1 MCLSHVGDTI
11 YTLNSVFI
19 QRSDKILASLQ
30 LSKGH
35 SMYKKYLSI
44 SLIAGLMFASNIA
57 LADQSYGNSLFSN
70 QNIGRVLGTG
80 LGAYLGSKVGKGRGN
95 DAAIAVGAVGGY
107 VVGGKVGRDWRSNKH
122 HHYHSQTK
130 HTRVKSNRG
139 YLEPVQ
145 AMPDLE
151 HIDATYH
158 ANRTSNVRGGPST
171 KYKIVEGLQPGERVR
186 VLGRVVE
193 KNWFMIAQNDI
204 IKGFVHMSLLDP
216 AGEQYSY
223 HY

>member
-1 MCLSHVGDTI
+1 
-11 YTLNSVFI
+11 
-19 QRSDKILASLQ
+19 
-30 LSKGH
+30 
-35 SMYKKYLSI
+35 MYKKFLSI
-44 SLIAGLMFASNIA
+44 GLITGLMFTSNPSF
-57 LADQSYGNSLFSN
+57 ADQGYGNSLFTN

-95 DAAIAVGAVGGY
+95 DAAIAAGAVGGF
-107 VVGGKVGRDWRSNKH
+107 VVGGKVGRDWRSKKH
-122 HHYHSQTK
+122 HHYHGSSK
-130 HTRVKSNRG
+130 HVQSKSNRG

-151 HIDATYH
+151 HIDATYL

-171 KYKIVEGLQPGERVR
+171 KYKIVEGLQPGERVQ

-204 IKGFVHMSLLDP
+204 IQGFVHMSLLDP
-216 AGEQYSY
+216 AAEQYSY
-223 HY
+223 YKN

>member
-1 MCLSHVGDTI
+1 M
-11 YTLNSVFI
+11 Y
-19 QRSDKILASLQ
+19 RKIL
-30 LSKGH
+30 
-35 SMYKKYLSI
+35 SI
-44 SLIAGLMFASNIA
+44 GLITGLMFASNPSI
-57 LADQSYGNSLFSN
+57 ADQSYGNNLFSD

-95 DAAIAVGAVGGY
+95 DAAIAAGAVGGF
-107 VVGGKVGRDWRSNKH
+107 VVGGKVGRDWRSKKQR
-122 HHYHSQTK
+122 HYHGQAK
-130 HTRVKSNRG
+130 QVRVKSNRG

-151 HIDATYH
+151 HINATYF

-171 KYKIVEGLQPGERVR
+171 KYKIVEDLQPGERVR

-204 IKGFVHMSLLDP
+204 IQGFVHMSLLDP
-216 AGEQYSY
+216 GAEQYSFN
-223 HY
+223 H

>member
-19 QRSDKILASLQ
+19 QRSDKILTSLQ

-107 VVGGKVGRDWRSNKH
+107 VVNLSWQCLIWNISMQLITLIAPVMYVAVQVLNTKSLKVYSRE
-122 HHYHSQTK
+122 
-130 HTRVKSNRG
+130 RG
-139 YLEPVQ
+139 YV
-145 AMPDLE
+145 
-151 HIDATYH
+151 
-158 ANRTSNVRGGPST
+158 
-171 KYKIVEGLQPGERVR
+171 
-186 VLGRVVE
+186 
-193 KNWFMIAQNDI
+193 F
-204 IKGFVHMSLLDP
+204 
-216 AGEQYSY
+216 
-223 HY
+223 